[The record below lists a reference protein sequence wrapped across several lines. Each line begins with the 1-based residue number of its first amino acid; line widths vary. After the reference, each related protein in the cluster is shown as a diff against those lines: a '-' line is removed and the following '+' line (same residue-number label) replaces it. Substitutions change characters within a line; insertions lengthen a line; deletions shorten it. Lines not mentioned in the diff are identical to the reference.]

1 MNGGAPARV
10 KVYAV
15 KCCQQSIVAMDKI
28 ENAASM
34 DEIARLRDAMHI
46 LPLSTMPVEHS
57 FLKRALMV
65 KSARL
70 ESVIEFYK
78 DIGGAGSGQK
88 DVDGVA
94 RDLYPGKLSH
104 PDVILINKLAT
115 LNSYDVYS
123 LRILLRANDISVNDK
138 DALRLSPEK
147 TKALSSYMKSFTRP
161 LLMEVYGSE
170 ANIETFDDVV
180 KLFRDPDIRKAKE
193 KLNLM
198 ASKLGIEITAI
209 PKFLEDYADIFLS
222 LSYYRECL
230 ESIQPVIEEFLE
242 ELKTLKKSFQ
252 LKSNPMFMNTA
263 NQMDNIFTNLVASIV
278 GRFENFDRNT
288 KDMWTNISADRF
300 RRVEAL
306 ITAYHT
312 TIGGV
317 LCAMTVKMDAWQKN
331 FPRRNVGSPPK
342 KAEFIMS
349 DMRHGLEK
357 MIAIEKAAPK
367 VASLM

>member
-1 MNGGAPARV
+1 MSSATPPPPDPDEVAR
-10 KVYAV
+10 
-15 KCCQQSIVAMDKI
+15 Q
-28 ENAASM
+28 
-34 DEIARLRDAMHI
+34 RDAMHI
-46 LPLSTMPVEHS
+46 LPLSTMPVEHP

-70 ESVIEFYK
+70 ESVVELYK
-78 DIGGAGSGQK
+78 DVGGAGSGQK
-88 DVDGVA
+88 DIDGVC
-94 RDLYPGKLSH
+94 RDFFGGKFTH
-104 PDVILINKLAT
+104 PDIILLNKLAT

-138 DALRLSPEK
+138 DALKLSPAK
-147 TKALSSYMKSFTRP
+147 TKELSGYMKSFTRP
-161 LLMEVYGSE
+161 LLMQVYGSE
-170 ANIETFDDVV
+170 ANIESFDDVV
-180 KLFRDPDIRKAKE
+180 KLFRDPDIKKARE
-193 KLNLM
+193 KLNIM
-198 ASKLGIEITAI
+198 AEKLGIEIVAI
-209 PKFLEDYADIFLS
+209 PKFLEDYADIFMS

-230 ESIQPVIEEFLE
+230 DSIQPIIENFLS
-242 ELKTLKKSFQ
+242 ELKDLKKNFQ
-252 LKSNPMFMNTA
+252 LKNNAIFMNTA
-263 NQMDNIFTNLVASIV
+263 HQMENIFTNIVASIG

-288 KDMWTNISADRF
+288 KDMWNNISAEKF
-300 RRVEAL
+300 RKVEAM

-317 LCAMTVKMDAWQKN
+317 LCAMTVKVDAWQKN

-367 VASLM
+367 LAAIN

>member
-1 MNGGAPARV
+1 MCPDTST
-10 KVYAV
+10 KP
-15 KCCQQSIVAMDKI
+15 
-28 ENAASM
+28 
-34 DEIARLRDAMHI
+34 DEEELAKQRDAMHI
-46 LPLSTMPVEHS
+46 LPLATMPVEHP

-70 ESVIEFYK
+70 ESVVQLYK
-78 DIGGAGSGQK
+78 DVGGAGSGQK
-88 DVDGVA
+88 DIDGVT
-94 RDLYPGKLSH
+94 RDFYPNKNSH
-104 PDVILINKLAT
+104 PDVLLLNKLAE

-138 DALRLSPEK
+138 DALKLSPEK
-147 TKALSSYMKSFTRP
+147 TKALSAYMKSFTRP
-161 LLMEVYGSE
+161 LLMQVYGSE
-170 ANIETFDDVV
+170 ANIETFEDVV
-180 KLFRDPDIRKAKE
+180 KLFRDPDLKKARE

-198 ASKLGIEITAI
+198 AEKLGLEIVGI
-209 PKFLEDYADIFLS
+209 PKFLEDYADIFMS

-230 ESIQPVIEEFLE
+230 DSIQPHIEDFLSE
-242 ELKTLKKSFQ
+242 MRDMKKNFQ
-252 LKSNPMFMNTA
+252 LKSNPQFMNTA
-263 NQMDNIFTNLVASIV
+263 QQMENVFTNLIAAIG

-288 KDMWTNISADRF
+288 KGMWENISAEKF
-300 RRVEAL
+300 RKVEAL

-317 LCAMTVKMDAWQKN
+317 LCAMTVKIDAWQKS

-349 DMRHGLEK
+349 EMRHGLDK

-367 VASLM
+367 MASIN